1 MTIYLEIGLLKS
13 PFLDKQKWEY
23 SIPKPIR
30 DSKAGLKGKFIVI
43 NAYVKKKKKKKSQ
56 NNKHKELYKK
66 KHRKNKLMPE
76 LHLQVHIQLA
86 CSCTWASVFKKEKL
100 PR

>member
-43 NAYVKKKKKKKSQ
+43 NAYVKKKKKEKSQ
-56 NNKHKELYKK
+56 NNNLTYTSRLE
-66 KHRKNKLMPE
+66 
-76 LHLQVHIQLA
+76 
-86 CSCTWASVFKKEKL
+86 KEKKL
-100 PR
+100 SLKLAKQENNRDQSRNK